1 MLEIYQNIQSP
12 IHQLHARVK
21 IVFTLVFILAI
32 NLLPQHAWPGF
43 ILFFSLIVSILLL
56 SRLAPRIVIQRSL
69 VAIPFLLSAIPLIF
83 WGPEPLIQWNIAG
96 VFSIPVSL
104 TGTERCL
111 SIMVKAWISI
121 LAAILLTGTTDSH
134 ALISGFRQLR
144 VPAILI
150 SIVELMWRY
159 LYVMVDEVTRLI
171 RARNSRSTV
180 VNHGHHAG
188 GSVFWRARVT
198 GNMAGSLFLR
208 SIERSERVY
217 AAMLSRGYNGE
228 PVAEQSAVF
237 TKRDQLSL
245 SLSIVIVFILLIAG
259 VVTGR

>member
-1 MLEIYQNIQSP
+1 M
-12 IHQLHARVK
+12 
-21 IVFTLVFILAI
+21 FTLVFILAL
-32 NLLPQHAWPGF
+32 NLLPQHSWPGF
-43 ILFFSLIVSILLL
+43 ILFFSLVISILLL
-56 SRLAPRIVIQRSL
+56 SKLSPKIIVVRSL
-69 VAIPFLLSAIPLIF
+69 LALPFLLSAIPLIF
-83 WGPEPLIQWNIAG
+83 WVPKPVIHLNIAD
-96 VFSIPVSL
+96 VISIPVSI
-104 TGTERCL
+104 TGAERCL
-111 SIMVKAWISI
+111 SIMVKAWISV

-134 ALISGFRQLR
+134 ALISGFRDLR

-150 SIVELMWRY
+150 AIVELMWRY
-159 LYVMVDEVTRLI
+159 LNVMVDEVNRLI

-228 PVAEQSAVF
+228 PVTEQIDSITHRDRIFLFLSTAV
-237 TKRDQLSL
+237 
-245 SLSIVIVFILLIAG
+245 ILLFLFAG
-259 VVTGR
+259 IITGR

>member
-21 IVFTLVFILAI
+21 IIFTLVFILAI
-32 NLLPQHAWPGF
+32 NLLPQHAWAGF
-43 ILFFSLIVSILLL
+43 ILFFSLIISVLLL
-56 SRLAPRIVIQRSL
+56 SKLDPGKVFRRSL
-69 VAIPFLLSAIPLIF
+69 LAIPFLLSAIPLIF
-83 WGPEPLIQWNIAG
+83 WGPEPVTQWNIGG
-96 VFSIPVSL
+96 VIFIPVSIL
-104 TGTERCL
+104 GAERCL
-111 SIMVKAWISI
+111 SIMIKAWISV
-121 LAAILLTGTTDSH
+121 LSAILLTGTTDSH
-134 ALISGFRQLR
+134 ALISGFRQLH

-150 SIVELMWRY
+150 AIVELMWRY

-228 PVAEQSAVF
+228 PVTEQSAVF
-237 TKRDQLSL
+237 TKRDHIALL
-245 SLSIVIVFILLIAG
+245 LSIATVFILLFAG
-259 VVTGR
+259 VITGR

>member
-21 IVFTLVFILAI
+21 IIFTLVFILAI
-32 NLLPQHAWPGF
+32 NLLPQHAWAGF
-43 ILFFSLIVSILLL
+43 ILFFSLIISVLLL
-56 SRLAPRIVIQRSL
+56 SKLDPGIVFRRSL
-69 VAIPFLLSAIPLIF
+69 LAIPFLLSAIPLIF
-83 WGPEPLIQWNIAG
+83 WGPEPVTQWNIGGAI
-96 VFSIPVSL
+96 SIPISIL
-104 TGTERCL
+104 GAERCL
-111 SIMVKAWISI
+111 SIMIKAWISV

-134 ALISGFRQLR
+134 ALISGFRQLH

-150 SIVELMWRY
+150 AIVELMWRY

-237 TKRDQLSL
+237 TKRDQVALF
-245 SLSIVIVFILLIAG
+245 LSIAIVFILLFAG

>member
-1 MLEIYQNIQSP
+1 MLEIYQSIQSP

-21 IVFTLVFILAI
+21 IVFTLFFILAV
-32 NLLPQHAWPGF
+32 NLLPQHAWIGF
-43 ILFFSLIVSILLL
+43 FLFFLLIISILVL
-56 SRLAPRIVIQRSL
+56 SKLRLKTVLKRSL
-69 VAIPFLLSAIPLIF
+69 LAIPFLLSAIPLIF
-83 WGPEPLIQWNIAG
+83 WGPEPVMHCNIGGLIHIPISIAG
-96 VFSIPVSL
+96 A
-104 TGTERCL
+104 ERCL
-111 SIMVKAWISI
+111 SIMIKAWISI

-134 ALISGFRQLR
+134 ALFSGFRQLK

-150 SIVELMWRY
+150 AIVELMWRY

-228 PVAEQSAVF
+228 PVI
-237 TKRDQLSL
+237 QLNGDLTRYDRRFLFL
-245 SLSIVIVFILLIAG
+245 SMFILLLFLFAG
-259 VVTGR
+259 IITGR

>member
-1 MLEIYQNIQSP
+1 MLEFYQNIQSP
-12 IHQLHARVK
+12 IHRLHARVK
-21 IVFTLVFILAI
+21 IVFTLVFILAL
-32 NLLPQHAWPGF
+32 NLLPQHSWPGF
-43 ILFFSLIVSILLL
+43 ILFFSLVVSALLVSKLDPKIILG
-56 SRLAPRIVIQRSL
+56 RSL
-69 VAIPFLLSAIPLIF
+69 LALPFFLSAIPLIF
-83 WGPEPLIQWNIAG
+83 WGPEPFIYWKIAD
-96 VFSIPVSL
+96 VISIPVSI
-104 TGTERCL
+104 TGAERCL
-111 SIMVKAWISI
+111 SIMVKAWISV

-144 VPAILI
+144 VPSILI
-150 SIVELMWRY
+150 AIVELMWRY
-159 LYVMVDEVTRLI
+159 LYVMVDEVSRLI

-228 PVAEQSAVF
+228 PVTEQMDSF
-237 TKRDQLSL
+237 THRDRNFLL
-245 SLSIVIVFILLIAG
+245 LSIAVVLLFLIAG
-259 VVTGR
+259 SITGR